1 MTSETTDRGRAA
13 DGGSGWKGEPG
24 DTSTLLGRPAVGYLD
39 AAADT
44 LGTVKREI
52 LRRLGAEPG
61 RRLLDVGCGN
71 GTDVLD
77 LAGRVGPSGEAVGV
91 DVNERAIEEAQAR
104 STGTGVPASF
114 LTASAYALPF
124 PDGHFDGV
132 RSERMVQ
139 HLADPAGAIA
149 ELVRVTKPG
158 GRVLVADPDHGMW
171 APDLDDR
178 EATRTVLTW
187 WFDNIRN
194 PWIGRR
200 LSGLLRAAGLAE
212 VQVKPMPV
220 VLDGIAAADGLT
232 GFSDAVRRAGE
243 VGVLPPDRVRAL
255 TDNIAEREADGGFL
269 MYGVIILAEGRKEG

>member
-1 MTSETTDRGRAA
+1 MSEATARGPA
-13 DGGSGWKGEPG
+13 WQGEPG

-44 LGTVKREI
+44 LAAVKREI
-52 LRRLGAEPG
+52 LHRLAPEPG

-71 GTDVLD
+71 GTDVLE

-91 DVNERAIEEAQAR
+91 DVNERAIEEARAR
-104 STGTGVPASF
+104 GTGTGVPASF
-114 LTASAYALPF
+114 QVASAYALPF
-124 PDGHFDGV
+124 PDGRFDGV
-132 RSERMVQ
+132 RAERMVQ

-149 ELVRVTKPG
+149 ELARVTRPG

-178 EATRTVLTW
+178 EAARTVLTW

-212 VQVKPMPV
+212 VQVKPIPV

-232 GFSDAVRRAGE
+232 GLSDAVRRAGE
-243 VGVLPPDRVRAL
+243 VGALPPERARAL
-255 TDNIAEREADGGFL
+255 TENIAAREADGGFL

>member
-1 MTSETTDRGRAA
+1 MTSEATGRGRA
-13 DGGSGWKGEPG
+13 GGGGPAWKGEPG

-39 AAADT
+39 DAADT
-44 LGTVKREI
+44 LAAVKREM
-52 LRRLGAEPG
+52 LHRLAPEPG

-71 GTDVLD
+71 GTDVLE
-77 LAGRVGPSGEAVGV
+77 LAGRVGPSGEVVGV
-91 DVNERAIEEAQAR
+91 DVNERAIEEARAR
-104 STGTGVPASF
+104 GTGTGVPASF
-114 LTASAYALPF
+114 RIASAYALPF
-124 PDGHFDGV
+124 PDGRFDGV
-132 RSERMVQ
+132 RAERMVQ

-149 ELVRVTKPG
+149 EMARVARPG
-158 GRVLVADPDHGMW
+158 GQVLVADPDHGMW

-178 EATRTVLTW
+178 EAARTVLTW

-212 VQVKPMPV
+212 VQVKPIPV

-232 GFSDAVRRAGE
+232 GLSDAVRRAGE
-243 VGVLPPDRVRAL
+243 VGVLPSERARAL
-255 TDNIAEREADGGFL
+255 TENIAAREADGGFL

>member
-1 MTSETTDRGRAA
+1 MTSEAAARGRER
-13 DGGSGWKGEPG
+13 SGEPAWTGEPG

-44 LGTVKREI
+44 LATVKREI
-52 LRRLGAEPG
+52 LRRLAPAPG
-61 RRLLDVGCGN
+61 QRILDVGCGN
-71 GTDVLD
+71 GTDVLE
-77 LAGRVGPSGEAVGV
+77 LAGRVVPSGEAVGV
-91 DVNERAIEEAQAR
+91 DVNERAIEEARAR
-104 STGTGVPASF
+104 GTGTGVPASF
-114 LTASAYALPF
+114 MTAGAYALPF
-124 PDGHFDGV
+124 PDGRFDGV
-132 RSERMVQ
+132 RAERVVQ

-149 ELVRVTKPG
+149 EMARVTRPG

-178 EATRTVLTW
+178 EAARTVLTW

-200 LSGLLRAAGLAE
+200 LSGLLRAAGLVE
-212 VQVKPMPV
+212 VQARLMPV

-243 VGVLPPDRVRAL
+243 LGVLAPERARAL
-255 TDNIAEREADGGFL
+255 TGNIVEREADGGFL
-269 MYGVIILAEGRKEG
+269 MYGAMILAEGRKGG